1 MKKITFYFLLL
12 ISFDLLSQNHVDA
25 LRYSYLEPLGTA
37 RFSSLGGSF
46 SGLGGDLSSIH
57 QNPAGLAIYRTDEIG
72 FSLNSKITSNES
84 SYFNSS
90 YNNELSNFYIQN
102 LGYVKTFRK
111 SNEKWNR
118 FSFGLTYNRLKD
130 FNEDLIILGNSNESI
145 INTFLNNS
153 QNSSYENLNPFY
165 EELAFNTYLI
175 DTLNGEKNNYQ
186 SALTNTENDLYHQNI
201 INRSGYMDEL
211 GVSFS
216 GAYNDFLF
224 VGFQLGFVSINYNE
238 YKSYIENGFETND
251 DYLAGTLDEFVFNEN
266 LNVIGG
272 GINYKLGFILK
283 PIKFIRI
290 GAAYHSKTNFQ
301 IEENWESSLTANF
314 LPNKSYDEFFST
326 SFISPYGIGNFS
338 LTTPSKSIASLAFI
352 IAKRGLINIELEK
365 IDYSRAVMNSTYY
378 NYINENSNISN
389 YYKNVNNLRIG
400 TEWKFS
406 NISFRAGLGIY
417 ESPFISNSIDI
428 DPNHRIIQSFGVG
441 YKSNQYFFDLALVN
455 SNETKEH
462 FMFEGSTA
470 SEISKS
476 EQNIIISVGYKF

>member
-1 MKKITFYFLLL
+1 
-12 ISFDLLSQNHVDA
+12 
-25 LRYSYLEPLGTA
+25 
-37 RFSSLGGSF
+37 
-46 SGLGGDLSSIH
+46 
-57 QNPAGLAIYRTDEIG
+57 
-72 FSLNSKITSNES
+72 
-84 SYFNSS
+84 
-90 YNNELSNFYIQN
+90 
-102 LGYVKTFRK
+102 
-111 SNEKWNR
+111 
-118 FSFGLTYNRLKD
+118 
-130 FNEDLIILGNSNESI
+130 
-145 INTFLNNS
+145 
-153 QNSSYENLNPFY
+153 
-165 EELAFNTYLI
+165 
-175 DTLNGEKNNYQ
+175 
-186 SALTNTENDLYHQNI
+186 
-201 INRSGYMDEL
+201 MDEL

-290 GAAYHSKTNFQ
+290 ELYHSKTNFQ

-352 IAKRGLINIELEK
+352 IAKRGLISIELEK
-365 IDYSRAVMNSTYY
+365 IDYSRAVMNSTSY

-428 DPNHRIIQSFGVG
+428 DPNHKLFKVLRR
-441 YKSNQYFFDLALVN
+441 L
-455 SNETKEH
+455 
-462 FMFEGSTA
+462 
-470 SEISKS
+470 
-476 EQNIIISVGYKF
+476 